1 MVSNIVEPAIQ
12 ELFLNQPDI
21 PATQDAF
28 LENFKKLLV
37 IIIRRLQEH
46 PVIVAHTE
54 NNFDGSGVKKLL
66 ANKFELEKVLFPF
79 AKYQTKIIWFF
90 FWRIEVN
97 EYFIITVARL
107 CMEGGSKG

>member
-12 ELFLNQPDI
+12 ELFSNQPDI

-37 IIIRRLQEH
+37 IITRRLQEH

-54 NNFDGSGVKKLL
+54 NNFDGSGVQRLL
-66 ANKFELEKVLFPF
+66 ANKFELEKVLFLQI
-79 AKYQTKIIWFF
+79 YQTKRSFRSSF
-90 FWRIEVN
+90 GELKLN
-97 EYFIITVARL
+97 EYFIIAVARL
-107 CMEGGSKG
+107 CMEGGSKS